1 MSVTRFGDGD
11 TTGVCS
17 GVPVGAVVGG
27 AAASAVA
34 GEDGRVRTDALIEP
48 VSDLIREVTEA
59 EILTRF
65 GRLGADDVAEKPGA
79 EAVTVADRAAE
90 EAIFRG
96 LAEIVP
102 SALLVGEESVAAD
115 PSLLDAAR
123 TAPLVAVVDPIDG
136 TSSFIAGSS
145 DFAVMIALVAEG
157 RTVASWIHQ
166 PVHDRL
172 YTATDG
178 GGAAVNGVPLAP
190 LAPSARPPHLDG
202 VVRTWRLGPVI
213 GPRVRDRA
221 RTLGST
227 GEDGGAAGID
237 YPRLAEGELD
247 YLFWWRTRIWDH
259 APGALLVSEVG
270 GRVSRLDGTPYAP
283 FDESDGLIVAADPSI
298 VERIGAT
305 LDPDGALRS

>member
-1 MSVTRFGDGD
+1 MGSRG
-11 TTGVCS
+11 
-17 GVPVGAVVGG
+17 PVGAVIGES
-27 AAASAVA
+27 AASA
-34 GEDGRVRTDALIEP
+34 GTDKDGRVRTDALIEP
-48 VSDLIREVTEA
+48 VSELIREVAES

-65 GRLGADDVAEKPGA
+65 GRLVEADVAEKPGA

-96 LAEIVP
+96 LAKIVP
-102 SALLVGEESVAAD
+102 AALLVGEESVAAD
-115 PSLLDAAR
+115 PDLLIAAR
-123 TAPLVAVVDPIDG
+123 DAPLVAVVDPIDG

-145 DFAVMIALVAEG
+145 DFAVMIALLVEG

-172 YTATDG
+172 YTAIAG

-190 LAPSARPPHLDG
+190 LTPSGRPPRLEG
-202 VVRTWRLGPVI
+202 VVRSWRLGSI
-213 GPRVRDRA
+213 LGPQVRERA
-221 RTLGST
+221 RTLGSI
-227 GEDGGAAGID
+227 GEGGGAAGID

-270 GRVSRLDGTPYAP
+270 GRAARLDGTRYAP
-283 FDESDGLIVAADPSI
+283 FDGADGLIVVADPSNEGGI
-298 VERIGAT
+298 RST
-305 LDPDGALRS
+305 LDPDGMLTT